1 MFKSKP
7 RKKGFKLEM
16 SPEVHQ
22 ELEKLQ
28 MKTAASG
35 IGEVIRH
42 ALGTYDYIVELQASG
57 KTIIIRDADGKEAE
71 FPKVPQR
78 SK

>member
-1 MFKSKP
+1 MFKSKSK
-7 RKKGFKLEM
+7 KKGFQLDM
-16 SPEVHQ
+16 SPETHV
-22 ELEKLQ
+22 EIEKLQ
-28 MKTAASG
+28 MQTAATG
-35 IGEVIRH
+35 LADVIRH
-42 ALGTYDYIVELQASG
+42 ALGTYSYIVDLQASG